1 MSSGDASGVQRVS
14 VIGVTGSGK
23 TTFASRL
30 AGKLEAPHVELDAL
44 HWEPH
49 WTMAELEVFRAR
61 VEQAIAG
68 ERWVVEGNY
77 SKVRDLVWGRA
88 DSVVWLDYP
97 FALTFGRLVL
107 RTIARIRSKQ
117 ELWSGNRERFAGQ
130 FLARDSLF
138 LWAIK
143 THRTYRQ
150 SIPAALVSEPY
161 SHLGVV
167 RFRAPRDAERWLE
180 TIEVA

>member
-1 MSSGDASGVQRVS
+1 V
-14 VIGVTGSGK
+14 
-23 TTFASRL
+23 
-30 AGKLEAPHVELDAL
+30 L

-68 ERWVVEGNY
+68 ERWVVDGNY

-130 FLARDSLF
+130 FLARDRESPP
-138 LWAIK
+138 WASGHPGRPDSGIGL
-143 THRTYRQ
+143 RC
-150 SIPAALVSEPY
+150 
-161 SHLGVV
+161 GV
-167 RFRAPRDAERWLE
+167 RAPPLAVSLE
-180 TIEVA
+180 DCTQV